1 MHAEMLGVPECELR
15 MDARVTKCE
24 NNTVED
30 MKRRR
35 LKKGRE
41 AGRDRELPTHRYR
54 WVVHKGCG
62 RYTKRRVAYLLGRGS
77 VRYGSSLRREQGQSF
92 EDA

>member
-1 MHAEMLGVPECELR
+1 MHAEMPGVPECELR

-41 AGRDRELPTHRYR
+41 AGRD
-54 WVVHKGCG
+54 
-62 RYTKRRVAYLLGRGS
+62 
-77 VRYGSSLRREQGQSF
+77 
-92 EDA
+92 

>member
-1 MHAEMLGVPECELR
+1 MHAEMPGVPECELR

-41 AGRDRELPTHRYR
+41 AGRDRDTTHTSIQMGCTQGVRQVYQKASCIPVR
-54 WVVHKGCG
+54 KGIS
-62 RYTKRRVAYLLGRGS
+62 S
-77 VRYGSSLRREQGQSF
+77 VRVLASPRAR
-92 EDA
+92 AIV

>member
-1 MHAEMLGVPECELR
+1 MHAEMPGVPECELR

-35 LKKGRE
+35 LKKGGRQGGTE
-41 AGRDRELPTHRYR
+41 TLYPHIDTDGLYTRGAAGIPKGELHT
-54 WVVHKGCG
+54 C
-62 RYTKRRVAYLLGRGS
+62 
-77 VRYGSSLRREQGQSF
+77 
-92 EDA
+92 

>member
-1 MHAEMLGVPECELR
+1 MHAEMPGVPECELR

-24 NNTVED
+24 NTTVED

-41 AGRDRELPTHRYR
+41 AGRDRDTNYPHIDTDGLYTRGAAGIPKGELHT
-54 WVVHKGCG
+54 C
-62 RYTKRRVAYLLGRGS
+62 
-77 VRYGSSLRREQGQSF
+77 
-92 EDA
+92 